1 MKIQT
6 ALADTSYQAAP
17 GSGFACARQPRTA
30 PHLTIPALQIAST
43 STETASVSSEAH
55 DPCEHLLRKHTQQK
69 HMASNNP
76 SSNLERAAEAA
87 DDFEKKHYQ
96 GGELDAQDFK
106 KAGENATAAVS
117 NAATAVKEAV
127 VGPADP
133 KVCLSII
140 VRKATIAMVRA
151 RSARCAS
158 GRYLPI
164 STRPCSTC
172 FFNNF
177 VQRASRAVVIGSSS
191 IVAVPWYGLHVPL
204 CCTRF

>member
-1 MKIQT
+1 MKIHKP
-6 ALADTSYQAAP
+6 LADTSYQAAP
-17 GSGFACARQPRTA
+17 GSGFACARQQRNA
-30 PHLTIPALQIAST
+30 QHLSIPALQIAST
-43 STETASVSSEAH
+43 FTETTSVSSEAQ

-133 KVCLSII
+133 QVCLIN
-140 VRKATIAMVRA
+140 M
-151 RSARCAS
+151 SA
-158 GRYLPI
+158 
-164 STRPCSTC
+164 
-172 FFNNF
+172 
-177 VQRASRAVVIGSSS
+177 
-191 IVAVPWYGLHVPL
+191 
-204 CCTRF
+204 

>member
-1 MKIQT
+1 
-6 ALADTSYQAAP
+6 
-17 GSGFACARQPRTA
+17 
-30 PHLTIPALQIAST
+30 
-43 STETASVSSEAH
+43 
-55 DPCEHLLRKHTQQK
+55 
-69 HMASNNP
+69 MASNNP

-133 KVCLSII
+133 KVCLINNSAQP
-140 VRKATIAMVRA
+140 ATIAMARVRI
-151 RSARCAS
+151 SQHAS

-164 STRPCSTC
+164 STPPCSTM
-172 FFNNF
+172 
-177 VQRASRAVVIGSSS
+177 VPGRLRAVSISCRPYVIEQYGFS
-191 IVAVPWYGLHVPL
+191 AVVRTPRSPVLHAPL
-204 CCTRF
+204 GCMTRK

>member
-1 MKIQT
+1 MLCRRMTQARCSIHAKRCLTTSGYPRGMKIQT

-17 GSGFACARQPRTA
+17 GSGFACARQLRTA

-133 KVCLSII
+133 KVCLSTI
-140 VRKATIAMVRA
+140 VRNRQRSRWYVRGVRDA
-151 RSARCAS
+151 PVADTFRSAH
-158 GRYLPI
+158 
-164 STRPCSTC
+164 
-172 FFNNF
+172 
-177 VQRASRAVVIGSSS
+177 
-191 IVAVPWYGLHVPL
+191 GLAAHVS
-204 CCTRF
+204 